1 MPQPFFRKAFERWLA
16 NNRPRFKHPPCVTE
30 RRKTH
35 ITVAF
40 HGITPKITACITKI
54 GASIAV
60 GHEGEC
66 VDLLISFDIVA
77 HRNGDGRY
85 FCGLCTEP
93 VAYASRQALWEGHCF
108 EPLLQWVNQA
118 LGAEQWLHI
127 HILDSGTSW
136 AVLKPQGPNVMNG
149 PDEDGHK
156 GVWLVVTGA
165 RGTTHDTA
173 PTGDRRQGQWRFRE
187 PMT

>member
-16 NNRPRFKHPPCVTE
+16 NNRPRFKHPPRITK

-93 VAYASRQALWEGHCF
+93 VAYASRQTLWEGHCF
-108 EPLLQWVNQA
+108 EPLLQWVNQE
-118 LGAEQWLHI
+118 LGDEQWLHI
-127 HILDSGTSW
+127 QILDSGASW
-136 AVLKPQGPNVMNG
+136 AVLKPKGPAVMDRF
-149 PDEDGHK
+149 DEDGYK
-156 GVWLVVTGA
+156 GAWPVLSDAHGTQRGA
-165 RGTTHDTA
+165 A
-173 PTGDRRQGQWRFRE
+173 PNAYPHQGQ
-187 PMT
+187 